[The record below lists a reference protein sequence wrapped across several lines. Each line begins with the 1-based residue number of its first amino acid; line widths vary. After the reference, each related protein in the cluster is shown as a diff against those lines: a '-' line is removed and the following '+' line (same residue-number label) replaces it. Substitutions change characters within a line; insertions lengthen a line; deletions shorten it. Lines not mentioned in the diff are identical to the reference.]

1 METQKGYSGLN
12 FDSERDQC
20 GQSGQNSSM
29 ASLQGY
35 SLANNMESS
44 PAKL

>member
-1 METQKGYSGLN
+1 METWKGYSGLN

-20 GQSGQNSSM
+20 GQSGQSRGM

>member
-29 ASLQGY
+29 ASLQGN
-35 SLANNMESS
+35 SLANNVESS